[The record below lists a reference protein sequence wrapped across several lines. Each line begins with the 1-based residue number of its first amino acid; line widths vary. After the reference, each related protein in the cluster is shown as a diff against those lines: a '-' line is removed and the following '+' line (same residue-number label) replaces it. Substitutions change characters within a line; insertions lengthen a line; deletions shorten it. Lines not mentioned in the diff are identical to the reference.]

1 MTTITEFMTGV
12 HRHCDQGLAAVDKAV
27 SEKDWPEASRKWK
40 NFSSEAM
47 LHFARE
53 EGGFFLL
60 LKRQLE

>member
-1 MTTITEFMTGV
+1 MTTITQFMTGV

-40 NFSSEAM
+40 NFSSETM

-53 EGGFFLL
+53 GGFALL

>member
-1 MTTITEFMTGV
+1 MTGV
-12 HRHCDQGLAAVDKAV
+12 HRYCDQELAAVDEAV

-40 NFSSEAM
+40 NFSSETM

-53 EGGFFLL
+53 GGFALL